1 MIIEVTTMKNKIMLG
16 FAVCAGLFLCG
27 QNVQANRLGQDVS
40 SYQLSD
46 FDYMLQRK
54 QLGSEF
60 TIVKLGGSGGFEG
73 EHYQNPKASAQLA
86 NASKSGQ
93 DVAGYFWGQFGSDRL
108 LAQKMARYAV
118 ADAHRTGLKQG
129 AAIALDYEQGASMS
143 STANTDAIIEFM
155 SAVKSAGYKPLLYS
169 GAYYMK
175 RYVDI
180 ERIGKQFGTCLWV
193 ASYKTTGLQLA
204 PDFAYFP
211 SMNYVAMWQ
220 FADNWH
226 GTDGNVELVSVIK
239 GDVKNAVAVK
249 PTVTV
254 SGSYYTIR
262 PGDSWWSIANRFG
275 MDMYQLAQLNG
286 MSINN
291 VIHPGQKIK
300 VKGTIKNGAKPVK
313 NTNTSSYLVKP
324 GDSWW
329 SIAAKHGLS
338 MYALAQRNGKTI
350 YTVIHPGDKLTIS
363 GQTSRT
369 YTVRR
374 GDTLSSIASRLGTS
388 VSSLASRNHISNI
401 NWIYIGQR
409 LVY

>member
-1 MIIEVTTMKNKIMLG
+1 MKNKIILG

-27 QNVQANRLGQDVS
+27 QKNVQANRLGQDVS

-46 FDYMLQRK
+46 FEYMLQRK
-54 QLGSEF
+54 QLGSDF

-108 LAQKMARYAV
+108 LAQKMARYAA
-118 ADAHRTGLKQG
+118 ADARRTGLKQG

-155 SAVKSAGYKPLLYS
+155 SAIKDAGYKPLLYS

-204 PDFAYFP
+204 PDFAYFS

-313 NTNTSSYLVKP
+313 NTNTSFYVVKP

-329 SIAAKHGLS
+329 SISAKYGLS
-338 MYALAQRNGKTI
+338 MYTLAARNGKTI
-350 YTVIHPGDKLTIS
+350 YTVIHPGDKLAIS

-374 GDTLSSIASRLGTS
+374 GDTLSSIASRLGVS
-388 VSSLASRNHISNI
+388 VSALAARNNISNP
-401 NWIYIGQR
+401 NRIYVGQC
-409 LVY
+409 LAY

>member
-1 MIIEVTTMKNKIMLG
+1 MGKIKIVIASL
-16 FAVCAGLFLCG
+16 ACAGLFLCG
-27 QNVQANRLGQDVS
+27 QNAQANRLGQDVS

-46 FDYMLQRK
+46 FEYMLQRK
-54 QLGSEF
+54 QLGSDF

-143 STANTDAIIEFM
+143 STANTDAVIEFM
-155 SAVKSAGYKPLLYS
+155 SAIKDAGYKPLLYS

-254 SGSYYTIR
+254 SGSYYAIR

-275 MDMYQLAQLNG
+275 MDMYQLAQLNS

-313 NTNTSSYLVKP
+313 NTNTSSYVVKP

-329 SIAAKHGLS
+329 SIAANHGLS

-374 GDTLSSIASRLGTS
+374 GDTLSSIANRYGTTWQKLQKMN
-388 VSSLASRNHISNI
+388 SLSNP
-401 NWIYIGQR
+401 NWIYLGQK
-409 LVY
+409 LNI

>member
-1 MIIEVTTMKNKIMLG
+1 MKNKVKIVITGL
-16 FAVCAGLFLCG
+16 ACAGLFLCG
-27 QNVQANRLGQDVS
+27 QNAQANRLGQDVS

-46 FDYMLQRK
+46 FNYMLQRK

-86 NASKSGQ
+86 SASKSGQ

-108 LAQKMARYAV
+108 MAQKMAGYAV
-118 ADAHRTGLKQG
+118 SDAHRTGLKQG

-155 SAVKSAGYKPLLYS
+155 SAIKGAGYKPLLYS

-313 NTNTSSYLVKP
+313 NTNTSFYVVKP

-338 MYALAQRNGKTI
+338 MYALASRNGKTI
-350 YTVIHPGDKLTIS
+350 YSVIHPGDRLTVI
-363 GQTSRT
+363 GQTTRI
-369 YTVRR
+369 YTVKS
-374 GDTLSSIASRLGTS
+374 GDTLSAIANKLGTS
-388 VSSLASRNHISNI
+388 VNSLASRNHISNI
-401 NWIYIGQR
+401 NWIYAGQR
-409 LVY
+409 LSY

>member
-1 MIIEVTTMKNKIMLG
+1 MKNKIMLG
-16 FAVCAGLFLCG
+16 FAICAGLFLCG
-27 QNVQANRLGQDVS
+27 QNAQANRLGQDVS

-46 FDYMLQRK
+46 FEYMLQRK
-54 QLGSEF
+54 QLGSDF

-143 STANTDAIIEFM
+143 STANTDAVIEFM
-155 SAVKSAGYKPLLYS
+155 SAIKDAGYKPLLYS

-239 GDVKNAVAVK
+239 GDVKNNVTVK

-254 SGSYYTIR
+254 SGNYYTIQ

-313 NTNTSSYLVKP
+313 NTNISSYVVKP

-329 SIAAKHGLS
+329 SISAKYGLS
-338 MYALAQRNGKTI
+338 MYTLAQRNGKTI

-363 GQTSRT
+363 GQTSHT
-369 YTVRR
+369 YTVCR
-374 GDTLSSIASRLGTS
+374 GDTLSTIACRLGVS
-388 VSSLASRNHISNI
+388 VGYLARKNSII
-401 NWIYIGQR
+401 NPNRIYLGDN
-409 LVY
+409 LTY

>member
-1 MIIEVTTMKNKIMLG
+1 MLALLAQG
-16 FAVCAGLFLCG
+16 FFLCG

-46 FDYMLQRK
+46 FEYMLQRK

-73 EHYQNPKASAQLA
+73 EHYQNPKASAQLT

-108 LAQKMARYAV
+108 MAQKMARYAV

-155 SAVKSAGYKPLLYS
+155 SAIKDAGYKPLLYS

-175 RYVDI
+175 KYVDI

-275 MDMYQLAQLNG
+275 MDMYQLAQLNS

-313 NTNTSSYLVKP
+313 NTNTSFYVVKP

-338 MYALAQRNGKTI
+338 MYALASRNGKTI
-350 YTVIHPGDKLTIS
+350 YSVIHPGDRLTVI
-363 GQTSRT
+363 GQTTRI
-369 YTVRR
+369 YTVKS
-374 GDTLSSIASRLGTS
+374 GDTLSAIANKLGTS
-388 VSSLASRNHISNI
+388 VNSLASRNHISNI
-401 NWIYIGQR
+401 NWIYAGQR
-409 LVY
+409 LSY

>member
-1 MIIEVTTMKNKIMLG
+1 MVKINKVVVASL
-16 FAVCAGLFLCG
+16 AVAGLFLCG

-54 QLGSEF
+54 QLGSDF

-108 LAQKMARYAV
+108 MAQKMAGYAV
-118 ADAHRTGLKQG
+118 SDARRTGLKQG

-155 SAVKSAGYKPLLYS
+155 SAIKDAGYKPLLYS

-239 GDVKNAVAVK
+239 GDVKNNVAVK

-286 MSINN
+286 MSIN
-291 VIHPGQKIK
+291 
-300 VKGTIKNGAKPVK
+300 
-313 NTNTSSYLVKP
+313 
-324 GDSWW
+324 
-329 SIAAKHGLS
+329 
-338 MYALAQRNGKTI
+338 
-350 YTVIHPGDKLTIS
+350 TVIHPGDNLTIS

-409 LVY
+409 LLY

>member
-1 MIIEVTTMKNKIMLG
+1 MMKNKIMLG
-16 FAVCAGLFLCG
+16 FAVCAGLFLCS

-46 FDYMLQRK
+46 FEYMLQRK
-54 QLGSEF
+54 QLWSDF

-193 ASYKTTGLQLA
+193 AGYKTTGLQLA

-239 GDVKNAVAVK
+239 GDVKNNVTVK

-254 SGSYYTIR
+254 SGSYYTIQS
-262 PGDSWWSIANRFG
+262 GDSWWSIATRHG

-313 NTNTSSYLVKP
+313 NTNISSYVVKP

-329 SIAAKHGLS
+329 SISAKYGLS
-338 MYALAQRNGKTI
+338 MYTLAQRNGKTI

-363 GQTSRT
+363 GQTATRA
-369 YTVRR
+369 YTIRR
-374 GDTLSSIASRLGTS
+374 GDTLSGIASRLGVS
-388 VSSLASRNHISNI
+388 VSSLATRNRIGNI
-401 NWIYIGQR
+401 NWIYAGQR
-409 LVY
+409 LSY

>member
-1 MIIEVTTMKNKIMLG
+1 MVKINKVVVASL
-16 FAVCAGLFLCG
+16 AVAGLFLCS

-46 FDYMLQRK
+46 FEYMLQRK

-86 NASKSGQ
+86 TASKSGQ

-108 LAQKMARYAV
+108 LAQKMARYAA

-155 SAVKSAGYKPLLYS
+155 SAIKDAGYKPLLYS
-169 GAYYMK
+169 GAYYLK

-239 GDVKNAVAVK
+239 GDVKNNVTVK

-254 SGSYYTIR
+254 SGSHYTIQS
-262 PGDSWWSIANRFG
+262 GDSWWSIANRFG

-313 NTNTSSYLVKP
+313 NTNISSYVVKP

-329 SIAAKHGLS
+329 SISAKYGLS
-338 MYALAQRNGKTI
+338 MYTLAQRNGKTI

-363 GQTSRT
+363 GQTATRA

-374 GDTLSSIASRLGTS
+374 GDTLSGIASRLGTS
-388 VSSLASRNHISNI
+388 VSSLASRNHISNPNLI
-401 NWIYIGQR
+401 FVGQR
-409 LVY
+409 LSY

>member
-1 MIIEVTTMKNKIMLG
+1 MVKINKFVVASL
-16 FAVCAGLFLCG
+16 AVAGLFLG
-27 QNVQANRLGQDVS
+27 SQNVQANRLGQDVS

-46 FDYMLQRK
+46 FEYMLQRK
-54 QLGSEF
+54 QLGSDF

-143 STANTDAIIEFM
+143 SIANTDAIIEFM
-155 SAVKSAGYKPLLYS
+155 SAIKDAGYKPLLYS
-169 GAYYMK
+169 GAYYMRK
-175 RYVDI
+175 YVDI

-254 SGSYYTIR
+254 FGSYYTIR

-286 MSINN
+286 MSVNT
-291 VIHPGQKIK
+291 VIHPGQKIR

-313 NTNTSSYLVKP
+313 NTNTSFYVVKP

-338 MYALAQRNGKTI
+338 MYALASRNGKTI
-350 YTVIHPGDKLTIS
+350 YTVIHPGDKLTVS
-363 GQTSRT
+363 GQTTRI
-369 YTVRR
+369 YTVKS
-374 GDTLSSIASRLGTS
+374 GDTLSAIANKLGTS
-388 VSSLASRNHISNI
+388 VNSLASRNHISNI
-401 NWIYIGQR
+401 NWIYAGQR
-409 LVY
+409 LSY

>member
-1 MIIEVTTMKNKIMLG
+1 MKNKVKIVITGL
-16 FAVCAGLFLCG
+16 ACAGLFLCG
-27 QNVQANRLGQDVS
+27 QNAQANRLGQDVS

-46 FDYMLQRK
+46 FNYMLQRK
-54 QLGSEF
+54 QLGSDF

-155 SAVKSAGYKPLLYS
+155 SAIKDEGYKPLLYS

-262 PGDSWWSIANRFG
+262 PGDSWWSIATRHG

-313 NTNTSSYLVKP
+313 NTNTSFYLVKP

-329 SIAAKHGLS
+329 SIAAKYGLS
-338 MYALAQRNGKTI
+338 MYTLAQRNGKTI
-350 YTVIHPGDKLTIS
+350 YTVIHPGDKLAIS
-363 GQTSRT
+363 GQMLRT

-374 GDTLSSIASRLGTS
+374 GDTLSSIASRLGVS

-401 NWIYIGQR
+401 NWIYAGQR
-409 LVY
+409 LSY

>member
-1 MIIEVTTMKNKIMLG
+1 MKNKIKIVIASL
-16 FAVCAGLFLCG
+16 ACAGLFLCS

-46 FDYMLQRK
+46 FEYMLQRK
-54 QLGSEF
+54 QLGSDF

-155 SAVKSAGYKPLLYS
+155 SAIKDAGYKPLLYS

-286 MSINN
+286 MLINN

-313 NTNTSSYLVKP
+313 NTNTSSYVVKP

-329 SIAAKHGLS
+329 SIAAKYGLS
-338 MYALAQRNGKTI
+338 MYQLAARNGKKI

-363 GQTSRT
+363 GQTATATRA
-369 YTVRR
+369 YTVKR
-374 GDTLSSIASRLGTS
+374 GDTLSAIACRLGVS
-388 VSSLASRNHISNI
+388 VGYLAQVNHIRNA
-401 NWIYIGQR
+401 NKIYVGDNLIF
-409 LVY
+409 

>member
-1 MIIEVTTMKNKIMLG
+1 MVKINKVVVASL
-16 FAVCAGLFLCG
+16 AVAGLFLCG

-54 QLGSEF
+54 QLGSDF

-108 LAQKMARYAV
+108 MAQKMAGYAV
-118 ADAHRTGLKQG
+118 SDARRTGLKQG

-155 SAVKSAGYKPLLYS
+155 SAIKGAGYKPLLYS

-226 GTDGNVELVSVIK
+226 GTDGNVELVSVVK
-239 GDVKNAVAVK
+239 GDVKNNVTVK

-254 SGSYYTIR
+254 SGSCYTIR

-313 NTNTSSYLVKP
+313 NTNTSFYVVKP

-338 MYALAQRNGKTI
+338 MYALASRNGKTI
-350 YTVIHPGDKLTIS
+350 YSVIHPGDRLTVI
-363 GQTSRT
+363 GQTTRI
-369 YTVRR
+369 YTVKS
-374 GDTLSSIASRLGTS
+374 GDTLSAIANKLGTS
-388 VSSLASRNHISNI
+388 VNSLASRNHISNI
-401 NWIYIGQR
+401 NWIYPGQR
-409 LVY
+409 LTI

>member
-1 MIIEVTTMKNKIMLG
+1 MVKINKVVVASL
-16 FAVCAGLFLCG
+16 AVAGLFLG
-27 QNVQANRLGQDVS
+27 SQNVQANRLGQDVS

-46 FDYMLQRK
+46 FEYMLQRK
-54 QLGSEF
+54 QLGSDF

-93 DVAGYFWGQFGSDRL
+93 DVAGYFWGQFGSDRF

-143 STANTDAIIEFM
+143 SIANTDAIIEFM
-155 SAVKSAGYKPLLYS
+155 SAIKDAGYKPLLYS

-313 NTNTSSYLVKP
+313 NTNTSSYVVKP

-338 MYALAQRNGKTI
+338 MYALASRNGKTI
-350 YTVIHPGDKLTIS
+350 YTVIHPGDKLTIN
-363 GQTSRT
+363 GQTTRT
-369 YTVRR
+369 YTVRC
-374 GDTLSSIASRLGTS
+374 GDTLSSIASRFGVS
-388 VSSLASRNHISNI
+388 VNSLATRNHISNI

>member
-1 MIIEVTTMKNKIMLG
+1 MVKINKVVVASL
-16 FAVCAGLFLCG
+16 AVAGLFLCG
-27 QNVQANRLGQDVS
+27 HNVQANRLGQDVS

-108 LAQKMARYAV
+108 LAQKMAGYAV
-118 ADAHRTGLKQG
+118 SDAHRTGLKQG

-155 SAVKSAGYKPLLYS
+155 SAIKDAGYKPLLYS

-226 GTDGNVELVSVIK
+226 GTDGNVELVSVVK
-239 GDVKNAVAVK
+239 GDVKNNVTVK
-249 PTVTV
+249 PTITV
-254 SGSYYTIR
+254 SGGYYTIR

-275 MDMYQLAQLNG
+275 MDMYQLSQLNG

-313 NTNTSSYLVKP
+313 NTNTSFYVVRP

-329 SIAAKHGLS
+329 SIAAKYGLS
-338 MYALAQRNGKTI
+338 MYTLAARNGKTI

-388 VSSLASRNHISNI
+388 VSSLASRNHISNP
-401 NWIYIGQR
+401 NRIYVGQR

>member
-1 MIIEVTTMKNKIMLG
+1 MKNKVNKIVITGL
-16 FAVCAGLFLCG
+16 ACAGLFLCG
-27 QNVQANRLGQDVS
+27 QNAQANRLGQDVS

-108 LAQKMARYAV
+108 MAQKMAGYAV

-143 STANTDAIIEFM
+143 RTANTDAIIEFM

-239 GDVKNAVAVK
+239 GDVKNNVTVK

-254 SGSYYTIR
+254 SGNYYTIQS
-262 PGDSWWSIANRFG
+262 GDSWWSIANRFG

-286 MSINN
+286 KTINDI
-291 VIHPGQKIK
+291 IHPGNVLK
-300 VKGTIKNGAKPVK
+300 
-313 NTNTSSYLVKP
+313 
-324 GDSWW
+324 
-329 SIAAKHGLS
+329 
-338 MYALAQRNGKTI
+338 
-350 YTVIHPGDKLTIS
+350 IS
-363 GQTSRT
+363 GKLKNNAKKPQTQT
-369 YTVRR
+369 VAYYTVRTGDNLSMIAAR
-374 GDTLSSIASRLGTS
+374 FKTTVSALQSANNIRNANLIFPGQVLKIGRQATIMSVYTVRPGDTLSAIASRLGTTVKHLQS
-388 VSSLASRNHISNI
+388 VNNIRNVNL
-401 NWIYIGQR
+401 IYPNQT
-409 LVY
+409 LKY

>member
-1 MIIEVTTMKNKIMLG
+1 MRSKIMLG

-46 FDYMLQRK
+46 FEYMLQRK

-108 LAQKMARYAV
+108 LAQKMARYAA
-118 ADAHRTGLKQG
+118 ADARRTGLKQG

-155 SAVKSAGYKPLLYS
+155 SAIKDAGYKPLLYS

-226 GTDGNVELVSVIK
+226 GTDGNVELVSVVK
-239 GDVKNAVAVK
+239 GDVKNNVTVK

-254 SGSYYTIR
+254 SGSCYTIR

-313 NTNTSSYLVKP
+313 NTNTSFYVVKP

-329 SIAAKHGLS
+329 SIAAKYGLS
-338 MYALAQRNGKTI
+338 MYTLAQRNGKTI
-350 YTVIHPGDKLTIS
+350 YTVIHPGDHLTIS
-363 GQTSRT
+363 GQTVTATRA

-374 GDTLSSIASRLGTS
+374 GDTLSGISARLGVS
-388 VSSLASRNHISNI
+388 VNSLASRNHISNI

>member
-1 MIIEVTTMKNKIMLG
+1 MKNKIMLG
-16 FAVCAGLFLCG
+16 FAICAGLFLCG
-27 QNVQANRLGQDVS
+27 QNAQANRLGQDVS

-46 FDYMLQRK
+46 FEYMLQRK
-54 QLGSEF
+54 QLGSDF
-60 TIVKLGGSGGFEG
+60 TIVKLGGSGGLEG

-108 LAQKMARYAV
+108 MAQKMARYAV

-155 SAVKSAGYKPLLYS
+155 SAIKGAGYKPLLYN

-180 ERIGKQFGTCLWV
+180 ERIGKQFGACLWV

-239 GDVKNAVAVK
+239 GDVKNNVTVK

-254 SGSYYTIR
+254 SGSYYTIQS
-262 PGDSWWSIANRFG
+262 GDSWWSIANRFG

-286 MSINN
+286 MSINT
-291 VIHPGQKIK
+291 VIHPGQKIR

-313 NTNTSSYLVKP
+313 NINTSFYVVKP

-329 SIAAKHGLS
+329 SIAAKYGLS
-338 MYALAQRNGKTI
+338 MYTLAARNGRTI
-350 YTVIHPGDKLTIS
+350 YSMLHPGDRLTIS
-363 GQTSRT
+363 GQTTRI
-369 YTVRR
+369 YTVKS
-374 GDTLSSIASRLGTS
+374 GDTLSGIANRLGTS

>member
-1 MIIEVTTMKNKIMLG
+1 MKNKIMLG

-27 QNVQANRLGQDVS
+27 QNAQANRLGQDVS

-46 FDYMLQRK
+46 FEYMLQRK
-54 QLGSEF
+54 QLGSDF

-143 STANTDAIIEFM
+143 STANTDAVIEFM
-155 SAVKSAGYKPLLYS
+155 SAIKDAGYKPLLYS

-313 NTNTSSYLVKP
+313 NTNTSSYVVKP

-338 MYALAQRNGKTI
+338 MYALASRNGKTI
-350 YTVIHPGDKLTIS
+350 YTVIHPGDRLIIS
-363 GQTSRT
+363 GQTSCV
-369 YTVRR
+369 YTVKS
-374 GDTLSSIASRLGTS
+374 GDTLSAIANKLGTS
-388 VSSLASRNHISNI
+388 VGALATRNHISNI

>member
-1 MIIEVTTMKNKIMLG
+1 MKNKIKIVIAGL
-16 FAVCAGLFLCG
+16 ACAGLFLCG
-27 QNVQANRLGQDVS
+27 QNAQANRLGQDVS

-108 LAQKMARYAV
+108 MAQKMARYAV
-118 ADAHRTGLKQG
+118 ADAHRAGLKQE

-155 SAVKSAGYKPLLYS
+155 SAIKDAGYKPLLYS

-239 GDVKNAVAVK
+239 GDVKNNVTVK

-254 SGSYYTIR
+254 SGNYYTIQ

-313 NTNTSSYLVKP
+313 NTNISSYVVKP

-338 MYALAQRNGKTI
+338 MYALASRNGKTI
-350 YTVIHPGDKLTIS
+350 YSVIHPGDRLTVI
-363 GQTSRT
+363 GQTTRI
-369 YTVRR
+369 YTVKS
-374 GDTLSSIASRLGTS
+374 GDTLSAIANKLGTS
-388 VSSLASRNHISNI
+388 VNSLASRNHISNI
-401 NWIYIGQR
+401 NWIYAGQR
-409 LVY
+409 LSY

>member
-1 MIIEVTTMKNKIMLG
+1 MVKINKFVVASL
-16 FAVCAGLFLCG
+16 AVAGLFLG
-27 QNVQANRLGQDVS
+27 SQNVQANRLGQDVS

-46 FDYMLQRK
+46 FEYMLQRK

-118 ADAHRTGLKQG
+118 SDAHRTGLKQG

-155 SAVKSAGYKPLLYS
+155 SAIKDAGYKPLLYS

-313 NTNTSSYLVKP
+313 NTNTSSYVVKP

-338 MYALAQRNGKTI
+338 MYALASRNGKTI
-350 YTVIHPGDKLTIS
+350 YSVIHPGDRLTVI
-363 GQTSRT
+363 GQTTRI
-369 YTVRR
+369 YTVKS
-374 GDTLSSIASRLGTS
+374 GDTLSAIANKLGTS
-388 VSSLASRNHISNI
+388 VNSLASRNHISNI
-401 NWIYIGQR
+401 NWIYAGQR
-409 LVY
+409 LSY

>member
-1 MIIEVTTMKNKIMLG
+1 
-16 FAVCAGLFLCG
+16 
-27 QNVQANRLGQDVS
+27 
-40 SYQLSD
+40 
-46 FDYMLQRK
+46 MLQRK

-108 LAQKMARYAV
+108 LAQKMARFAV
-118 ADAHRTGLKQG
+118 SDAHRTGLKQG

-155 SAVKSAGYKPLLYS
+155 SAIKDAGYKPLLYS

-239 GDVKNAVAVK
+239 GDVKNNVTVK

-254 SGSYYTIR
+254 SRSYYTIQ
-262 PGDSWWSIANRFG
+262 PGDSWWSIANHFG

-286 MSINN
+286 MSINT
-291 VIHPGQKIK
+291 VIHPGQKIR

-313 NTNTSSYLVKP
+313 NTNTSFYVVKP

-329 SIAAKHGLS
+329 NIAAKHGLS
-338 MYALAQRNGKTI
+338 MYTLASRNGKTI
-350 YTVIHPGDKLTIS
+350 YSMLHPGDKLTVI

-369 YTVRR
+369 YAVRR
-374 GDTLSSIASRLGTS
+374 GDTLSNIANRLGQS
-388 VSSLASRNHISNI
+388 VYKLAQNNNITNI
-401 NWIYIGQR
+401 NLIYVGQKIS
-409 LVY
+409 Y

>member
-1 MIIEVTTMKNKIMLG
+1 MKNKIILG

-27 QNVQANRLGQDVS
+27 QNAQANRLGQDVS

-46 FDYMLQRK
+46 FEYMLQRK

-108 LAQKMARYAV
+108 LAQKMARFAV
-118 ADAHRTGLKQG
+118 SDAHRTGLKQG

-155 SAVKSAGYKPLLYS
+155 SAIKDAGYKPLLYS

-254 SGSYYTIR
+254 SGSCYTIR

-313 NTNTSSYLVKP
+313 NTNTSFYVVKP

-338 MYALAQRNGKTI
+338 MYALASRNGKTI
-350 YTVIHPGDKLTIS
+350 YSVIHPGDRLTVI
-363 GQTSRT
+363 GQTATRA

-374 GDTLSSIASRLGTS
+374 GDTLSGIASRLGVS
-388 VSSLASRNHISNI
+388 VGYLAHKNSII
-401 NWIYIGQR
+401 NPNLILVGQR
-409 LVY
+409 LSY

>member
-1 MIIEVTTMKNKIMLG
+1 MKNKIMLG

-27 QNVQANRLGQDVS
+27 QNAQANRLGQDVS

-46 FDYMLQRK
+46 FEYMLQRK

-108 LAQKMARYAV
+108 LAQKMARYAA
-118 ADAHRTGLKQG
+118 ADARRTGLKQG

-155 SAVKSAGYKPLLYS
+155 SAIKGAGYKPLLYS

-239 GDVKNAVAVK
+239 GDVKNNVTVK

-254 SGSYYTIR
+254 SGIYYTIQS
-262 PGDSWWSIANRFG
+262 GDSWWSIANRFG

-286 MSINN
+286 MSINT

-313 NTNTSSYLVKP
+313 NTNTSSYVVKP

-329 SIAAKHGLS
+329 SIAAKYGLS
-338 MYALAQRNGKTI
+338 MYTLAARNGKTI
-350 YTVIHPGDKLTIS
+350 YTVIHPGDRLTIS
-363 GQTSRT
+363 GQTATRA

-374 GDTLSSIASRLGTS
+374 GDTLSGIASRLGVS

-401 NWIYIGQR
+401 NWIYAGQR

>member
-1 MIIEVTTMKNKIMLG
+1 MVKINKVVVASL
-16 FAVCAGLFLCG
+16 AVAGLFLCG

-46 FDYMLQRK
+46 FEYMLQRK
-54 QLGSEF
+54 QLGSDF
-60 TIVKLGGSGGFEG
+60 TIVKIGGSGGFEG
-73 EHYQNPKASAQLA
+73 EHYQNPKASAQLT

-143 STANTDAIIEFM
+143 STANTDAVIEFM
-155 SAVKSAGYKPLLYS
+155 SAIKDAGYKPLLYS

-175 RYVDI
+175 KYVDI

-204 PDFAYFP
+204 PDFAYFQ

-226 GTDGNVELVSVIK
+226 GTDGNVELVSVVK
-239 GDVKNAVAVK
+239 GDVKNNVTVK

-300 VKGTIKNGAKPVK
+300 VKGMIKNGAKPVK
-313 NTNTSSYLVKP
+313 NTNTSFYVVKP

-329 SIAAKHGLS
+329 SISAKYGLS
-338 MYALAQRNGKTI
+338 MYTLAARNGKTI
-350 YTVIHPGDKLTIS
+350 YTVIHPGDKLAIS

-374 GDTLSSIASRLGTS
+374 GDTLSSIASRLGVS
-388 VSSLASRNHISNI
+388 VSALAARNNISNP
-401 NWIYIGQR
+401 NRIYVGQC
-409 LVY
+409 LAY

>member
-1 MIIEVTTMKNKIMLG
+1 MKNKVKIVITGL
-16 FAVCAGLFLCG
+16 ACAGLFLCG
-27 QNVQANRLGQDVS
+27 QNAQANRLGQDVS

-46 FDYMLQRK
+46 FNYMLQRK

-86 NASKSGQ
+86 SASKSGQ

-108 LAQKMARYAV
+108 MAQKMAGYAV
-118 ADAHRTGLKQG
+118 SDAHRTGLKQG

-143 STANTDAIIEFM
+143 RTANTDAIIEFM

-239 GDVKNAVAVK
+239 GDVKNNVTVK

-254 SGSYYTIR
+254 SGNYYTIQ

-313 NTNTSSYLVKP
+313 NTNTSFYVVKP

-338 MYALAQRNGKTI
+338 MYALASRNGKTI
-350 YTVIHPGDKLTIS
+350 YSVIHPGDRLTVI
-363 GQTSRT
+363 GQTTRI
-369 YTVRR
+369 YTVKS
-374 GDTLSSIASRLGTS
+374 GDTLSAIANKLGTS
-388 VSSLASRNHISNI
+388 VNSLASRNHISNI
-401 NWIYIGQR
+401 NWIYAGQR
-409 LVY
+409 LSY

>member
-1 MIIEVTTMKNKIMLG
+1 MRSKIMLG

-27 QNVQANRLGQDVS
+27 QNAQANRLGQDVS

-46 FDYMLQRK
+46 FEYMLQRK

-108 LAQKMARYAV
+108 MAQKMAGYAV
-118 ADAHRTGLKQG
+118 SDAHRTGLKQG

-155 SAVKSAGYKPLLYS
+155 SAIKGAGYKPLLYS

-239 GDVKNAVAVK
+239 GDVKNNVTVK

-254 SGSYYTIR
+254 SGNYYTIQ

>member
-1 MIIEVTTMKNKIMLG
+1 MAKINKVVVASL
-16 FAVCAGLFLCG
+16 AVAGLFLCS

-46 FDYMLQRK
+46 FEYMLQRK
-54 QLGSEF
+54 QLGSDF

-155 SAVKSAGYKPLLYS
+155 SAIKDAGYKPLLYS

-313 NTNTSSYLVKP
+313 NNNTSSYVVKP

-329 SIAAKHGLS
+329 SIAAKYGLS
-338 MYALAQRNGKTI
+338 MYTLAQRNGKTI
-350 YTVIHPGDKLTIS
+350 YSTLRLGDRLTIS
-363 GQTSRT
+363 GQTDTRA

-374 GDTLSSIASRLGTS
+374 GDTLSGIAGRLGVS
-388 VSSLASRNHISNI
+388 VSALASRNHISNI

>member
-1 MIIEVTTMKNKIMLG
+1 MKNKIKIVIAGL
-16 FAVCAGLFLCG
+16 ACAGLFLCG
-27 QNVQANRLGQDVS
+27 QNAQANRLGQDVS

-46 FDYMLQRK
+46 FEYMLQRK
-54 QLGSEF
+54 QLGSDF

-108 LAQKMARYAV
+108 LAQKMARFAV
-118 ADAHRTGLKQG
+118 SDAHRTGLKQG

-180 ERIGKQFGTCLWV
+180 ERIGKQFGACLWV

-239 GDVKNAVAVK
+239 GDVKNNVTVK

-254 SGSYYTIR
+254 SGSYYTIQS
-262 PGDSWWSIANRFG
+262 GDSWWSIANRFG

-286 MSINN
+286 MSINT
-291 VIHPGQKIK
+291 VIHPGQKIR

-313 NTNTSSYLVKP
+313 NTNISSYVVKP

-338 MYALAQRNGKTI
+338 MYVLASRNGKTI
-350 YTVIHPGDKLTIS
+350 YSVIHPGDRLTVI
-363 GQTSRT
+363 GQTTRI
-369 YTVRR
+369 YTVKS
-374 GDTLSSIASRLGTS
+374 GDTLSAIANKLGTS
-388 VSSLASRNHISNI
+388 VNSLASRNHISNI
-401 NWIYIGQR
+401 NWIYAGQR
-409 LVY
+409 LSY

>member
-1 MIIEVTTMKNKIMLG
+1 MKNKIKIVIAGL
-16 FAVCAGLFLCG
+16 ACAGLFLCG
-27 QNVQANRLGQDVS
+27 QNAQANRLGQDVS

-46 FDYMLQRK
+46 FEYMLQRK

-60 TIVKLGGSGGFEG
+60 TIVKLGGSGGLEG
-73 EHYQNPKASAQLA
+73 EHYQNPKASEQLA

-108 LAQKMARYAV
+108 MAQKMARYAV
-118 ADAHRTGLKQG
+118 ADAHRAGLKQE

-155 SAVKSAGYKPLLYS
+155 SAIKDAGYKPLLYS

-193 ASYKTTGLQLA
+193 ASYKTTRLQLA

-239 GDVKNAVAVK
+239 GDVKNNVTVK

-254 SGSYYTIR
+254 SGSYYTIQS
-262 PGDSWWSIANRFG
+262 GDSWWSIANRFG

-286 MSINN
+286 MSINT
-291 VIHPGQKIK
+291 VIHPGQKIR

-313 NTNTSSYLVKP
+313 NTNTSFYVVKP

-338 MYALAQRNGKTI
+338 MYTLASRNGKTI

-363 GQTSRT
+363 GQTSRV

-374 GDTLSSIASRLGTS
+374 GDTLSGIASRLGTS
-388 VSSLASRNHISNI
+388 VSSLASRNHISNPNLI
-401 NWIYIGQR
+401 FVGQQ
-409 LVY
+409 LLY

>member
-1 MIIEVTTMKNKIMLG
+1 MKNKIMLG

-155 SAVKSAGYKPLLYS
+155 SAVKDAGYKPLLYS

>member
-1 MIIEVTTMKNKIMLG
+1 MGKIKIVIASL
-16 FAVCAGLFLCG
+16 ACAGLFLCG

-46 FDYMLQRK
+46 FEYMLQRK

-73 EHYQNPKASAQLA
+73 EHYQNPKASAQLT

-108 LAQKMARYAV
+108 MAQKMARYAV

-155 SAVKSAGYKPLLYS
+155 SAIKDAGYKPLLYS

-175 RYVDI
+175 KYVDI

-275 MDMYQLAQLNG
+275 MDMYQLAQLNS

-313 NTNTSSYLVKP
+313 NTNTSFYVVKP

-338 MYALAQRNGKTI
+338 MYALASRNGKTI
-350 YTVIHPGDKLTIS
+350 YSVIHPGDRLTVI
-363 GQTSRT
+363 GQTTRI
-369 YTVRR
+369 YTVKS
-374 GDTLSSIASRLGTS
+374 GDTLSAIANKLGTS
-388 VSSLASRNHISNI
+388 VNSLASRNHISNI
-401 NWIYIGQR
+401 NWIYAGQR
-409 LVY
+409 LSY

>member
-1 MIIEVTTMKNKIMLG
+1 MVKINKFVVASL
-16 FAVCAGLFLCG
+16 AVAGLFLG
-27 QNVQANRLGQDVS
+27 SQNVQANRLGQDVS

-46 FDYMLQRK
+46 FEYMLQRK
-54 QLGSEF
+54 QLGSDF

-143 STANTDAIIEFM
+143 SIANTDAIIEFM
-155 SAVKSAGYKPLLYS
+155 SAIKDAGYKPLLYS
-169 GAYYMK
+169 GAYYMRK
-175 RYVDI
+175 YVDI

-204 PDFAYFP
+204 LDFAYFP

-254 SGSYYTIR
+254 SGSYYAIR

-275 MDMYQLAQLNG
+275 MDMYQLAQLNS

-313 NTNTSSYLVKP
+313 NTNTSFYVVKP

-338 MYALAQRNGKTI
+338 MYALASRNGKTI
-350 YTVIHPGDKLTIS
+350 YTVIHPGDKLTVS
-363 GQTSRT
+363 GQTTRI
-369 YTVRR
+369 YTVKS
-374 GDTLSSIASRLGTS
+374 GDTLSAIANKLGTS
-388 VSSLASRNHISNI
+388 VNSLASRNHISNI
-401 NWIYIGQR
+401 NWIYAGQR
-409 LVY
+409 LSY

>member
-1 MIIEVTTMKNKIMLG
+1 MKNKIMLG
-16 FAVCAGLFLCG
+16 FAMCAGLFLCG
-27 QNVQANRLGQDVS
+27 QNAQANRLGQDVS

-46 FDYMLQRK
+46 FEYMLQRK
-54 QLGSEF
+54 QLGSDF

-93 DVAGYFWGQFGSDRL
+93 DVAGYFWGQFGSDRW

-155 SAVKSAGYKPLLYS
+155 SAIKDAGYKPLLYS

-262 PGDSWWSIANRFG
+262 PGDSWWLIANRFG

-313 NTNTSSYLVKP
+313 NTNTSFYVVKP

-338 MYALAQRNGKTI
+338 MYALASRNGKTI
-350 YTVIHPGDKLTIS
+350 YTVIHPGDHLTIS
-363 GQTSRT
+363 GQTATRA

-374 GDTLSSIASRLGTS
+374 GDTLSGIASRLGVS
-388 VSSLASRNHISNI
+388 VSSLATRNRIGNI
-401 NWIYIGQR
+401 NWIYAGQR

>member
-1 MIIEVTTMKNKIMLG
+1 MVKINKVVVASL
-16 FAVCAGLFLCG
+16 AVAGLFLCG

-46 FDYMLQRK
+46 FEYMLQRK
-54 QLGSEF
+54 QLGSDF

-143 STANTDAIIEFM
+143 STANTDAVIEFM
-155 SAVKSAGYKPLLYS
+155 SAIKDAGYKPLLYS

-175 RYVDI
+175 KYVDI

-226 GTDGNVELVSVIK
+226 GTDGNVELVSVVK
-239 GDVKNAVAVK
+239 GDVKNNVTVK

-300 VKGTIKNGAKPVK
+300 VKGMIKNGAKPVK
-313 NTNTSSYLVKP
+313 NTNTSFYVVKP

-329 SIAAKHGLS
+329 SISAKYGLS
-338 MYALAQRNGKTI
+338 MYTLAARNGKTI
-350 YTVIHPGDKLTIS
+350 YTVIHPGDKLAIS

-374 GDTLSSIASRLGTS
+374 GDTLSSIANRYGTTWQKLQKMN
-388 VSSLASRNHISNI
+388 SLSNP
-401 NWIYIGQR
+401 NWIYLGQK
-409 LVY
+409 LNI

>member
-1 MIIEVTTMKNKIMLG
+1 MVKINKFVVASL
-16 FAVCAGLFLCG
+16 AVAGLFLCS

-46 FDYMLQRK
+46 FEYMLQRK
-54 QLGSEF
+54 QLGSDF

-143 STANTDAIIEFM
+143 STANTDAVIEFM
-155 SAVKSAGYKPLLYS
+155 SAIKDSGYKPLLYS

-226 GTDGNVELVSVIK
+226 GTDGNVELVSVVK
-239 GDVKNAVAVK
+239 GDVKNNVTVK

-300 VKGTIKNGAKPVK
+300 VKGMIKNGAKPVK
-313 NTNTSSYLVKP
+313 NTNTSFYVVKP

-338 MYALAQRNGKTI
+338 MYALASRNGKTI
-350 YTVIHPGDKLTIS
+350 YTVIHPGDKLTVS
-363 GQTSRT
+363 GQTTRI
-369 YTVRR
+369 YTVKS
-374 GDTLSSIASRLGTS
+374 GDTLSAIANKLGTS
-388 VSSLASRNHISNI
+388 VNSLASRNHISNI
-401 NWIYIGQR
+401 NWIYAGQR
-409 LVY
+409 LSY

>member
-1 MIIEVTTMKNKIMLG
+1 MGKIKIVIASL
-16 FAVCAGLFLCG
+16 ACAGLFLCG

-46 FDYMLQRK
+46 FEYMLQRK

-73 EHYQNPKASAQLA
+73 EHYQNPKASAQLT

-108 LAQKMARYAV
+108 MAQKMARYAV

-193 ASYKTTGLQLA
+193 AGYKTTGLQLA

-220 FADNWH
+220 FANNWH

-275 MDMYQLAQLNG
+275 MDMYQLAQLNS

-313 NTNTSSYLVKP
+313 NTNTSFYVVKP

-338 MYALAQRNGKTI
+338 MYALASRNGKTI
-350 YTVIHPGDKLTIS
+350 YSVIHPGDRLTVI
-363 GQTSRT
+363 GQTTRI
-369 YTVRR
+369 YTVKS
-374 GDTLSSIASRLGTS
+374 GDTLSAIANKLGTS
-388 VSSLASRNHISNI
+388 VNSLASRNHISNI
-401 NWIYIGQR
+401 NWIYAGQR
-409 LVY
+409 LSY